1 MRSPLIATT
10 VAALLVTGGAAPA
23 FAASPVFAEPAP
35 VLVVSPMDAATSSS
49 VPLVASSGVVEDGPA
64 QTDPDPEAEGGRLAF
79 VLVPLLAAAVV
90 VVGAIVVIARGRR
103 GRRGD

>member
-10 VAALLVTGGAAPA
+10 VAAILVAGGAAPA
-23 FAASPVFAEPAP
+23 FAASPVLERSAP
-35 VLVVSPMDAATSSS
+35 VFAVSPLDAAGSTT
-49 VPLVASSGVVEDGPA
+49 VPLVTSSGVVDDGPA
-64 QTDPDPEAEGGRLAF
+64 QSDPDPEAEGGRLAF